1 MKTILSIVQITF
13 SFNKIEVIISETV
26 NAKLWSSGYSSPAC
40 REHQSSNKW
49 YKLQYDFFWS
59 WLANSNNSRR
69 WRFVNVFQDVVAE
82 LRKKC
87 VTMQEL
93 LIRRP
98 HIVEDALGYYKD
110 ETLFTSNL
118 YVQFDWERGDDL
130 NGGDNFWTSFRGQ
143 VMHRNAKFMFR
154 ISPGKLLTSL
164 KLKALGRLL
173 WHGFILWD
181 YLSIFINHVI
191 LYVALTR
198 HMPST
203 NFQYSCFLESVST
216 TNSEVINLVSD
227 AATFDEYL

>member
-1 MKTILSIVQITF
+1 
-13 SFNKIEVIISETV
+13 
-26 NAKLWSSGYSSPAC
+26 
-40 REHQSSNKW
+40 
-49 YKLQYDFFWS
+49 
-59 WLANSNNSRR
+59 
-69 WRFVNVFQDVVAE
+69 
-82 LRKKC
+82 
-87 VTMQEL
+87 MQEL

-110 ETLFTSNL
+110 EILFTSNL

-216 TNSEVINLVSD
+216 TNNEVINLVSD